1 MKILTLTPYPTNE
14 APSQRFRFELFFK
27 HLDTSQIKIE
37 TQSFISL
44 KEWKA
49 LYAEK
54 KVGAKFLSV
63 INGFLSR
70 IVALFKVSQYNF
82 VFIHRELTPFGPPIF
97 EWIIAKVLKKKI
109 IYDFDD
115 AIWLPDQNKE
125 SPIWRWLKWRSKVG
139 SICKWSWKVSVGN
152 EYLAD
157 FARKY
162 NENVVVVPTVVD
174 TGVHFKGV
182 RNQSDYV
189 KTPSDKKS
197 EISLIAGQS
206 GRLIIGWTGS
216 HSTLQYLDLI
226 LPSLQQLEKEIDFE
240 FRVIANKDPKL
251 PLKNYS
257 FIPWKK
263 ESEIEDLATIDIGV
277 MPLPDDE
284 WAKGKCGFKLIQYL
298 ALEIPAVA
306 SPVGVNSDIIYHN
319 ETGFLA
325 RTTKEWTESLRKL
338 LGDESLRAEMGK
350 KGRALIEKKY
360 SVQSQK
366 DAFLG
371 LFET

>member
-1 MKILTLTPYPTNE
+1 MKIFVLTPYPSNE

-27 HLDTSQIKIE
+27 HHDTSLITTE
-37 TQSFISL
+37 TQSFISQQ
-44 KEWKA
+44 EWKA

-54 KVGAKFLSV
+54 KVGSKFISV
-63 INGFLSR
+63 IYGFLRR
-70 IVALFKVSQYNF
+70 IVALFKVRHYDF
-82 VFIHRELTPFGPPIF
+82 IFIHRELTPFGPPIF
-97 EWIIAKVLKKKI
+97 EWIIANVLKKKI

-125 SPIWRWLKWRSKVG
+125 SSIWRWLKWRSKVA

-152 EYLAD
+152 AYLGD

-162 NENVVVVPTVVD
+162 NENMVVVPTVVD
-174 TGVHFKGV
+174 TEVHYREV
-182 RNQSDYV
+182 RLSV
-189 KTPSDKKS
+189 
-197 EISLIAGQS
+197 GQK

-257 FIPWKK
+257 FIPWIK
-263 ESEIEDLATIDIGV
+263 ETEIADLATLDIGV

-284 WAKGKCGFKLIQYL
+284 WSKGKCGFKLIQYL
-298 ALEIPAVA
+298 ALEIPAVS
-306 SPVGVNSDIIYHN
+306 SPVGVNTDIIQHDK
-319 ETGFLA
+319 TGFLA
-325 RTTKEWTESLRKL
+325 STTEEWTEYLRKL
-338 LGDESLRAEMGK
+338 LQNPSLRTEMGK
-350 KGRALIEKKY
+350 KGRVLIQKNY
-360 SVQSQK
+360 SVKSQK
-366 DAFLG
+366 ENYLG
-371 LFET
+371 LFKA

>member
-1 MKILTLTPYPTNE
+1 MKILILIPYPPNE

-27 HLDTSQIKIE
+27 HLDTSQTTNE
-37 TQSFISL
+37 TQSFISPQ
-44 KEWKA
+44 EWKA

-54 KVGAKFLSV
+54 KVGSKFLSV
-63 INGFLSR
+63 FNGFLRR
-70 IVALFKVSQYNF
+70 IIVLFKVSQYDF
-82 VFIHRELTPFGPPIF
+82 IFIHRELTPFGPPIF
-97 EWIIAKVLKKKI
+97 EWIIANVLKKKI

-125 SPIWRWLKWRSKVG
+125 SSIWTWLKCRSKVA

-152 EYLAD
+152 EYLGD

-174 TGVHFKGV
+174 TAVHY
-182 RNQSDYV
+182 R
-189 KTPSDKKS
+189 
-197 EISLIAGQS
+197 EISRPTGQV

-216 HSTLQYLDLI
+216 HSTLQYLDLL

-240 FRVIANKDPKL
+240 FRVIANKNPNL

-257 FIPWKK
+257 FIPWNK
-263 ESEIEDLATIDIGV
+263 ESEIEDLATLDIGV

-306 SPVGVNSDIIYHN
+306 SPVGVNTNIINHDK
-319 ETGFLA
+319 TSLLA
-325 RTTKEWTESLRKL
+325 STTEEWTESLKKL
-338 LGDESLRAEMGK
+338 LLNPSSRAEMGK
-350 KGRALIEKKY
+350 KGRALIEKNY

-366 DAFLG
+366 DNFLG
-371 LFET
+371 LFKA

>member
-1 MKILTLTPYPTNE
+1 MKVLILTPYPPDE

-27 HLDTSQIKIE
+27 HLDKNQLTLES
-37 TQSFISL
+37 QSFISPQA
-44 KEWKA
+44 WKA

-54 KVGAKFLSV
+54 KTGSKFRSV
-63 INGFLSR
+63 INGFLRRAIS
-70 IVALFKVSQYNF
+70 LFKISKYDF
-82 VFIHRELTPFGPPIF
+82 IFIHRELTPVGPPIF
-97 EWIIAKVLKKKI
+97 EWIIAKVLNKKI

-115 AIWLPDQNKE
+115 AIWLPDQNRE
-125 SPIWRWLKWRSKVG
+125 STVWRWLKWRSKIA

-152 EYLAD
+152 AYLAD
-157 FARKY
+157 FASEY
-162 NENVVVVPTVVD
+162 NENVVVIPTVVD
-174 TGVHFKGV
+174 TEVHFKEV

-197 EISLIAGQS
+197 EVR
-206 GRLIIGWTGS
+206 RLIIGWTGS
-216 HSTLQYLDLI
+216 HSTLQYLDMI
-226 LPSLQQLEKEIDFE
+226 LPSLQKLEEEIDFT
-240 FRVIANKDPKL
+240 FRVIANKDPQL

-257 FIPWKK
+257 FLPWNK
-263 ESEIEDLATIDIGV
+263 ETEIEDLATIDIGV

-306 SPVGVNSDIIYHN
+306 SPVGVNTDIIQHGQ
-319 ETGFLA
+319 TGFLA
-325 RTTKEWTESLRKL
+325 NSPEEWTASLKTL
-338 LGDESLRAEMGK
+338 LQDPSLSAEMGK
-350 KGRALIEKKY
+350 KGRALTEEKY
-360 SVQSQK
+360 SAQSQK

>member
-1 MKILTLTPYPTNE
+1 MKILTLTPYPPNE

-44 KEWKA
+44 TEWKA

-54 KVGAKFLSV
+54 RVGSKFLSV
-63 INGFLSR
+63 FNGFLRR
-70 IVALFKVSQYNF
+70 IIVLFKVSQYDF
-82 VFIHRELTPFGPPIF
+82 IFIHRELTPFGPPIF

-115 AIWLPDQNKE
+115 AIWLPDQNIE
-125 SPIWRWLKWRSKVG
+125 SSIWKWLKWRSKVA
-139 SICKWSWKVSVGN
+139 SICKWSYKVTVGN

-157 FARKY
+157 FTREY

-174 TGVHFKGV
+174 TGVHFKAYLPV
-182 RNQSDYV
+182 RQ
-189 KTPSDKKS
+189 
-197 EISLIAGQS
+197 EISLPTGQAE
-206 GRLIIGWTGS
+206 RQIIGWTGS

-257 FIPWKK
+257 FIPWNK
-263 ESEIEDLATIDIGV
+263 ESEIKDLATLDIGV

-284 WAKGKCGFKLIQYL
+284 WSKGKCGFKLIQYL
-298 ALEIPAVA
+298 ALEVPAVS
-306 SPVGVNSDIIYHN
+306 SPVGVNTDIIQHD

-325 RTTKEWTESLRKL
+325 STTEEWTESLRKL
-338 LGDESLRAEMGK
+338 LKDGSLRAEMGK
-350 KGRALIEKKY
+350 KGRALIEKNY

-366 DAFLG
+366 NNFLG
-371 LFET
+371 LFKA